1 MSAMKSA
8 AAFLLCIAW
17 AGISLAEHF
26 TYGDEVVAGVHD
38 EQFSGKHCRISVYGP
53 TGGSYVSGTYQDA
66 NGELR
71 ISVDRYSYLEV
82 RGSAHKVVVTF
93 VDRNSNVNLA
103 NLKVG
108 TGGIEIHSVNRRSKV
123 DIGECLG
130 PVTLKSVEA
139 SSITV
144 RHGTHV
150 IGKNRMRDGAHL
162 FFEGRAASA
171 SAGE

>member
-8 AAFLLCIAW
+8 AVFLLCMAW

-26 TYGDEVVAGVHD
+26 TYGDDVVAGVHD

-53 TGGSYVSGTYQDA
+53 TGGSYVSGTYQDP

-82 RGSAHKVVVTF
+82 RGSARKVVVTF
-93 VDRNSNVNLA
+93 IDRNSNVNLEH
-103 NLKVG
+103 LKVG

-123 DIGECLG
+123 DIGESLG
-130 PVTLKSVEA
+130 HVTLKSVEA
-139 SSITV
+139 SSISV
-144 RHGTHV
+144 PHGTHV
-150 IGKNRMRDGAHL
+150 IGEDRMRDGARL
-162 FFEGRAASA
+162 FFEGRTTQAYVD
-171 SAGE
+171 E